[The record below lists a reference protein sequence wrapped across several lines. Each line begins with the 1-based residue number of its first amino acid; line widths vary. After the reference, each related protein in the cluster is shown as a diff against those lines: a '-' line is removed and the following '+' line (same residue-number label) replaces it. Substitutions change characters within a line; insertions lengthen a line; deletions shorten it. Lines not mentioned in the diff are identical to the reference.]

1 MPGIDSDKHV
11 AKTLFWIHASYDLS
25 SYILNHWSGVRMGAG
40 GGGGGKREGLNFLYL
55 LLSAPI
61 PFSVMHAIFLLFCST
76 ILWNENFFPHCISP
90 SICHLFPH
98 IHEAFK
104 PASHQGSILSNAPP
118 PPTPTPTL
126 TNRCLSWN
134 TLYINILTWEPRRL
148 VHTF

>member
-40 GGGGGKREGLNFLYL
+40 GGGGEKGKVWTSCIFYSQLPSLPQWCMPFF
-55 LLSAPI
+55 S
-61 PFSVMHAIFLLFCST
+61 FSVAQYYEMKIFSHIAFLPASV
-76 ILWNENFFPHCISP
+76 ISFPTSMQ
-90 SICHLFPH
+90 
-98 IHEAFK
+98 AFK
-104 PASHQGSILSNAPP
+104 PAFHQGSILSNAP
-118 PPTPTPTL
+118 TPTPSL